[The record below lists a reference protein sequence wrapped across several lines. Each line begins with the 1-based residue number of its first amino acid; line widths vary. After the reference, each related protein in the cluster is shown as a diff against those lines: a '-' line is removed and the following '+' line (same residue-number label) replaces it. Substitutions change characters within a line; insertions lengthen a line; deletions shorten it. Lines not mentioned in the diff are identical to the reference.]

1 MNNQDCKIRPE
12 TVNINSGEPRFYP
25 YRIKV
30 NKCSGSCDNIND
42 PFSKLC
48 VSDVV
53 KNIKH
58 KS

>member
-1 MNNQDCKIRPE
+1 MNNQECKTKPE
-12 TVNINSGEPRFYP
+12 TVDIDSGEPRFYP
-25 YRIKV
+25 YKIKV
-30 NKCSGSCDNIND
+30 NKCSGSCDDTNA